1 MLQAYQL
8 WKEGEAF
15 EFVDPSLDDTSSSC
29 KLLKCMQ
36 VALLC
41 VQEKPVDRPTML
53 EVSSMLKNDA
63 GTIGSPKKPAFSIQ
77 RDENEEGNC
86 LLQEN
91 LCSVNEV
98 TISHIVPR

>member
-1 MLQAYQL
+1 M
-8 WKEGEAF
+8 AF
-15 EFVDPSLDDTSSSC
+15 EFIDPSLDDSSSSC

-53 EVSSMLKNDA
+53 EVSSMLKNEA
-63 GTIGSPKKPAFSIQ
+63 GTINSPKKPAFAIQ
-77 RDENEEGNC
+77 RDENEEENFF
-86 LLQEN
+86 LQEN

-98 TISHIVPR
+98 TISHVIAR